1 MERAHWREVF
11 FSQFWVSIEW
21 CVRFFYL
28 KKNGHVHLI
37 VKSNYTNTKTILIFI
52 LIRMYQNNYTGY
64 ERICISLANTYK
76 HLCLF
81 CWCKQAHREQFYVC
95 LAWMDLCTSPL
106 VSWSARG
113 QGVRQ
118 DRSRTREHISPDTL
132 TRRNQRNLNTI
143 HLFKSSLWCAVKRKS
158 YWMYG
163 YFHGYAK
170 LRNTYSRCQ
179 M

>member
-11 FSQFWVSIEW
+11 FSILGFCRV
-21 CVRFFYL
+21 VRTFL
-28 KKNGHVHLI
+28 LSEKNWHVHLI
-37 VKSNYTNTKTILIFI
+37 VKSNYTNTKTIFI

-132 TRRNQRNLNTI
+132 TRRNQRNLTQFI
-143 HLFKSSLWCAVKRKS
+143 YLSHL
-158 YWMYG
+158 YG
-163 YFHGYAK
+163 VP
-170 LRNTYSRCQ
+170 
-179 M
+179 